1 MRLIPFLTAILV
13 TGFLFMIVVE
23 RERLLAFASGDA
35 ADTATAVPTDT
46 DTAASSTA
54 QAADNAEIPASTDAE
69 PSEDLIRVVVLQSVA
84 REIDSAVILR
94 GQTEADREVEVRAE
108 TSGLV
113 ISEPLRRGEHVT
125 AGQQLCRLDVG
136 TREAVLAEARAR
148 LSEAKARIPSAA
160 AAKIEAEARLEE
172 ALINDNAAR
181 KLSEGGF
188 ASSTRVASAAA
199 GVRAAE
205 AAVQSATSGLE
216 STQAGIESAMALVAA
231 AEKEIERLTIKAP
244 FDGLLE
250 SKTAELGSL
259 MQQGSLCG
267 TVLRLDPIR
276 IVGFVPE
283 TEIAR
288 VYEGALAGA
297 RLTTG
302 QEVSGQVTFVSRS
315 ADETTR
321 TFRVEIS
328 VPNPDLSI
336 RDGQTAEIA
345 ISADGAAAHLLP
357 QSALTLNDEGTL
369 GVRLVDENDKVF
381 FAATEILRDS
391 TSGVWLGGLP
401 EMADVIVV
409 GQEFVT
415 TGVQVTPTIRELN

>member
-1 MRLIPFLTAILV
+1 MRLIPFITAILV

-23 RERLLAFASGDA
+23 RDRLLAFASGNA
-35 ADTATAVPTDT
+35 NAVQEDTASDINSDT
-46 DTAASSTA
+46 QTS
-54 QAADNAEIPASTDAE
+54 DAE
-69 PSEDLIRVVVLQSVA
+69 ENTSSDDAQNLIRVVAVKSAA
-84 REIDSAVILR
+84 REIDSAVVLR

-108 TSGLV
+108 TAGLV
-113 ISEPLRRGEHVT
+113 ISEPLRRGASVT

-136 TREAVLAEARAR
+136 TRMAVLAEARAR
-148 LSEAKARIPSAA
+148 LSEAEARIPSAE

-172 ALINDNAAR
+172 AMINDNAAR

-188 ASSTRVASAAA
+188 ASSTRVASTAAS
-199 GVRAAE
+199 VRAAE
-205 AAVQSATSGLE
+205 ASVQSATSGLE

-231 AEKEIERLTIKAP
+231 AETEVERLTIKAP

-250 SKTAELGSL
+250 SKTAEIGSL
-259 MQQGSLCG
+259 MQQGSLCA

-288 VYEGALAGA
+288 VREGALAKA
-297 RLTTG
+297 HLTTG
-302 QEVSGQVTFVSRS
+302 QDVTGQVTFVSRS

-336 RDGQTAEIA
+336 RDGQTAEID
-345 ISADGAAAHLLP
+345 ISADGALAHLLP

-369 GVRLVDENDKVF
+369 GVRLVDADNTVG
-381 FAATEILRDS
+381 FAATKILRDG
-391 TSGVWLGGLP
+391 TDGVWLGGLP
-401 EMADVIVV
+401 EEAAVIVV

-415 TGVQVTPTIRELN
+415 TGVQVNPTFRGIDQ

>member
-23 RERLLAFASGDA
+23 RERLLAFASGNTDLSDA
-35 ADTATAVPTDT
+35 EAD
-46 DTAASSTA
+46 ASSQTITSA
-54 QAADNAEIPASTDAE
+54 QDTGDASPDPAAQDKS
-69 PSEDLIRVVVLQSVA
+69 LIRVVALRSEA

-94 GQTEADREVEVRAE
+94 GETQADREVEVRAE
-108 TSGLV
+108 TAGLV
-113 ISEPLRRGEHVT
+113 ISEPLRRGVSVS

-148 LSEAKARIPSAA
+148 LSEAKARIPSAE

-199 GVRAAE
+199 SVRAAE
-205 AAVQSATSGLE
+205 ASVQSATSGLE

-231 AEKEIERLTIKAP
+231 AEKEIERLTITAP

-259 MQQGSLCG
+259 MQQGTLCG

-283 TEIAR
+283 TEISR
-288 VYEGALAGA
+288 VYEGALAEA

-302 QEVSGQVTFVSRS
+302 QQVAGQVTFVSRS

-321 TFRVEIS
+321 TFRVEIA

-369 GVRLVDENDKVF
+369 GVRLVDENNEVF
-381 FAATEILRDS
+381 FAATDILRDG
-391 TSGVWLGGLP
+391 TDGVWLGGLP
-401 EMADVIVV
+401 EMANVIVV

-415 TGVQVTPTIRELN
+415 TGVEVNPTYREVN

>member
-1 MRLIPFLTAILV
+1 MRLIPFITALLV
-13 TGFLFMIVVE
+13 TGFLYMIVVE
-23 RERLLAFASGDA
+23 RDRLLAFASSGGASETTAAESDLQSTGEA
-35 ADTATAVPTDT
+35 SDTKEISEQDNATDGADTA
-46 DTAASSTA
+46 
-54 QAADNAEIPASTDAE
+54 
-69 PSEDLIRVVVLQSVA
+69 DLIRVVAVHSAA

-94 GQTEADREVEVRAE
+94 GETEADREVEVRAE

-113 ISEPLRRGEHVT
+113 ISEPLRRGAAVS
-125 AGQQLCRLDVG
+125 AGQSLCRLDVG
-136 TREAVLAEARAR
+136 TRQAVLAEARAR
-148 LSEAKARIPSAA
+148 LSEAKARIPSAQ

-172 ALINDNAAR
+172 AMINDNAAR

-199 GVRAAE
+199 AVRAAE

-231 AEKEIERLTIKAP
+231 AETEIERLTIKAP

-259 MQQGSLCG
+259 MQEGSLCA

-283 TEIAR
+283 TEISR
-288 VYEGALAGA
+288 VFEGALAGA

-302 QEVSGQVTFVSRS
+302 QEISGQVTFVSRS

-321 TFRVEIS
+321 TFRVEIT
-328 VPNPDLSI
+328 VPNGDLSI

-345 ISADGAAAHLLP
+345 IAAEGAAAHLLP

-369 GVRLVDENDKVF
+369 GVRLVDEANTVM
-381 FAATEILRDS
+381 FAATEILRDG
-391 TSGVWLGGLP
+391 TDGVWLGGLP
-401 EMADVIVV
+401 EAANVIVR

-415 TGVQVTPTIRELN
+415 TGVRVNPTYREVN

>member
-23 RERLLAFASGDA
+23 RDRLLAFASGSAAAETSETEGGTGDA
-35 ADTATAVPTDT
+35 ASASEAGDTADGAG
-46 DTAASSTA
+46 
-54 QAADNAEIPASTDAE
+54 
-69 PSEDLIRVVVLQSVA
+69 SENLIRVVALRSEA
-84 REIDSAVILR
+84 REIDSAVVLR
-94 GQTEADREVEVRAE
+94 GETEADRQVEVRSE

-113 ISEPLRRGEHVT
+113 ISEPLPRGQKVT

-172 ALINDNAAR
+172 AMINDNAAR

-199 GVRAAE
+199 SVRAAE

-216 STQAGIESAMALVAA
+216 STQAGIESATALVAA
-231 AEKEIERLTIKAP
+231 AETEMNRLTIAAP

-276 IVGFVPE
+276 LVGFVPE
-283 TEIAR
+283 TEISR
-288 VYEGALAGA
+288 VKEGALAGA
-297 RLTTG
+297 KLTTG
-302 QEVSGQVTFVSRS
+302 QQVSGQVTFVSRS

-321 TFRVEIS
+321 TFRVEIT

-345 ISADGAAAHLLP
+345 ISADGAAAHLVP

-369 GVRLVDENDKVF
+369 GVRLVDSSNMVV
-381 FAATEILRDS
+381 FAATDILRDS
-391 TSGVWLGGLP
+391 RDGVWLGGLP
-401 EMADVIVV
+401 QQADVIVV

-415 TGVQVTPTIRELN
+415 TGVQVNPTYREVN

>member
-23 RERLLAFASGDA
+23 RERLLAFASSGNADLSDAEADTSSQTITSAQDTGDA
-35 ADTATAVPTDT
+35 SSDP
-46 DTAASSTA
+46 AAQDKS
-54 QAADNAEIPASTDAE
+54 
-69 PSEDLIRVVVLQSVA
+69 LIRVVALRSEA

-94 GQTEADREVEVRAE
+94 GETQADREVEVRAE
-108 TSGLV
+108 TAGLV
-113 ISEPLRRGEHVT
+113 ISEPLRRGVSVS

-148 LSEAKARIPSAA
+148 LSEAKARIPSAE

-199 GVRAAE
+199 SVRAAE
-205 AAVQSATSGLE
+205 ASVQSATSGLE

-231 AEKEIERLTIKAP
+231 AEKEIERLTITAP

-259 MQQGSLCG
+259 MQQGTLCG

-283 TEIAR
+283 TEISR
-288 VYEGALAGA
+288 VYEGALAEA

-302 QEVSGQVTFVSRS
+302 QQVAGQVTFVSRS

-321 TFRVEIS
+321 TFRVEIA

-369 GVRLVDENDKVF
+369 GVRLVDENNEVF
-381 FAATEILRDS
+381 FAATDILRDG
-391 TSGVWLGGLP
+391 TDGVWLGGLP
-401 EMADVIVV
+401 EMANVIVV

-415 TGVQVTPTIRELN
+415 TGVEVNPTYREVN